1 MIVSNMAQ
9 KLCILLFC
17 LSFIACKTKHN
28 KTTPD
33 AHTCLHKG
41 KVQDFT
47 GLDGCRLLIVLQDG
61 RRLEP
66 ISHSETLKD
75 QQTIM
80 FNYEIVED
88 AMSICM
94 AGKIVRLTC
103 LEVMAD

>member
-1 MIVSNMAQ
+1 MAQ

-17 LSFIACKTKHN
+17 LSFMACKTQSSKIA
-28 KTTPD
+28 PD
-33 AHTCLHKG
+33 ANACLYKG

-47 GLDGCRLLIVLQDG
+47 GLDGCKLLIVLEDG
-61 RRLEP
+61 SRLEP
-66 ISHSETLKD
+66 INYSETLKD
-75 QQTIM
+75 KQIIA